1 MNEKQGTR
9 VKASDRTVIY
19 MCWEKSVFYN
29 AVTLG
34 ISTMPGQASSSGVV
48 DQDINKLHSVLCS
61 FNLLQGLERVI
72 LFSWFCCIFIFEK
85 ELKI

>member
-9 VKASDRTVIY
+9 VKANDRTVIY

-61 FNLLQGLERVI
+61 FVTGIGEGYFVFLVLLH
-72 LFSWFCCIFIFEK
+72 FYF
-85 ELKI
+85 